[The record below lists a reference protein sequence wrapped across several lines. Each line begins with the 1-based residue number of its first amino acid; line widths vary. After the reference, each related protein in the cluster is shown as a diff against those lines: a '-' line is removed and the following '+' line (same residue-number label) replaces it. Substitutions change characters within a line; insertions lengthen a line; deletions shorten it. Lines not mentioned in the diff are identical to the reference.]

1 MSLLSAQ
8 SVSLRLALHTEVQ
21 SSRRVQTDFGLN
33 CALLHLSTYVKIFYN
48 VRAFWFSVFVNID
61 DNKVAF

>member
-1 MSLLSAQ
+1 M
-8 SVSLRLALHTEVQ
+8 
-21 SSRRVQTDFGLN
+21 QTDFGLN